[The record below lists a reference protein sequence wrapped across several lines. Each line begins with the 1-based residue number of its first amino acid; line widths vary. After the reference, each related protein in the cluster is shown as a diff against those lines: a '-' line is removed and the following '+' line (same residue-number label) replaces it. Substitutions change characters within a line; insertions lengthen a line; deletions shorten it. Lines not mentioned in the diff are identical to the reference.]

1 MGFGYRQCCP
11 HFTLWHD
18 SLVPRTLQSLMNGNG
33 EKAREVRLPVCIA
46 LNWRGKRLTKGSQG
60 NLLFYEKCFGIF
72 NVSLEA
78 QVCIGEIWSAN
89 CQLDL
94 LANVYISG
102 VSHPFSW
109 SSPKGPNVGC
119 NV

>member
-1 MGFGYRQCCP
+1 
-11 HFTLWHD
+11 
-18 SLVPRTLQSLMNGNG
+18 MNSNN
-33 EKAREVRLPVCIA
+33 EEAREVCLPVHIA
-46 LNWRGKRLTKGSQG
+46 VNWKGKRLTRGSQR
-60 NLLFYEKCFGIF
+60 NVLFYEKCCGIF
-72 NVSLEA
+72 NITPEA

-94 LANVYISG
+94 PANVYISG
-102 VSHPFSW
+102 VNHPFSW

>member
-1 MGFGYRQCCP
+1 MGFGYQQWCH
-11 HFTLWHD
+11 HFTLRRNI
-18 SLVPRTLQSLMNGNG
+18 LVPRILQSLMNSNG
-33 EKAREVRLPVCIA
+33 QKAREVRLPVHIA
-46 LNWRGKRLTKGSQG
+46 VNWRGKRLTRGSQG

-72 NVSLEA
+72 DVSPEA
-78 QVCIGEIWSAN
+78 QVYIGEIWSAN